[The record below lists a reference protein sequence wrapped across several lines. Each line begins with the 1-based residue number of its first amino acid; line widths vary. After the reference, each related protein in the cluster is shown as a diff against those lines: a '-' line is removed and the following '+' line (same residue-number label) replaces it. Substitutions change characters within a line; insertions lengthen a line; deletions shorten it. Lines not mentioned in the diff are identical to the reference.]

1 MIPAPAPTIVTILAT
16 ANVTNLLLRVIVAM
30 STAPVIDMAPAIAKI
45 HVPTKAPLRIP
56 LLIANTA
63 FSGAIILRSPK
74 NLVRLQTIAG
84 TMAPISKAF

>member
-1 MIPAPAPTIVTILAT
+1 
-16 ANVTNLLLRVIVAM
+16 
-30 STAPVIDMAPAIAKI
+30 MAPAIAKI